1 MSFSISLMRN
11 SSPKEQL
18 DKSLSTL
25 ATVSGTLKESTS
37 IINPVIKIQCDV
49 SDYANCNYMYIPEFD
64 RFYFVTD
71 ITSISDT
78 IAEFSGHVDVLTTY
92 KDQIRGNSAIV
103 RRQENS
109 WNLYL
114 NDGSFKVY
122 QNPMVLTKSFPNG
135 FTAHEFVLAVAGP

>member
-18 DKSLSTL
+18 DKNLSTL
-25 ATVSGTLKESTS
+25 ASVSGTLKESTS

-49 SDYANCNYMYIPEFD
+49 SDFANCNYMYIPEFD

-78 IAEFSGHVDVLTTY
+78 IAEFNGHVDVLTTY
-92 KDQIRGNSAIV
+92 KDQIRSNSAIV

>member
-18 DKSLSTL
+18 DKNLSTL
-25 ATVSGTLKESTS
+25 ASVSGTLKESTS

-49 SDYANCNYMYIPEFD
+49 SDFANCNYMYIPEFD

-92 KDQIRGNSAIV
+92 KDQIRSNSAIV